1 MSADTVGW
9 FRQLQNRFIDL
20 SKRERV
26 LILLT
31 GLVIILLVGF
41 LWFIEPAL
49 NKTNNA
55 KKEARRLNAQVVGLE
70 QQIAAIETQLEQ
82 DPDKSV
88 KDRIALNRRD
98 LERLDLQLQAHTSE
112 LVPPGKMPA
121 LLETV
126 LGKSDKLT
134 LREMRSI
141 APTQL
146 LKIEDEDTA
155 QTNLYQH
162 GVQLVLEGRYFDIQE
177 YLESIETLPW
187 QFYWKRFSYRVTEY
201 PLAQV
206 EIELYTLS
214 TSPAFIGVWKDV

>member
-9 FRQLQNRFIDL
+9 FQQLQNRFIDL

-70 QQIAAIETQLEQ
+70 QQIAAIEAQLEQ